1 MRFLDFH
8 QCINVTYINGC
19 LVKVGLIK
27 KLCQSNVYR
36 FVNLSAFVRLI
47 LINCCVSLSD
57 AYLLVFWVR
66 IIY

>member
-1 MRFLDFH
+1 MD
-8 QCINVTYINGC
+8 V